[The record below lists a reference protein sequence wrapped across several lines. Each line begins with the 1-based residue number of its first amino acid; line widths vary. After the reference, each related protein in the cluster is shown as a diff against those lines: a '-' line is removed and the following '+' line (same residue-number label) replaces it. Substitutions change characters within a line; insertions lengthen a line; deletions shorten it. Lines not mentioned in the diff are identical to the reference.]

1 MSVKELIQQWDIA
14 NGLSL
19 TETEAKEL
27 LREAGISVA
36 EVVLAHSAEDAA
48 AASASV
54 GFPVVLKVASRPRI
68 QHPLA
73 GVASQP
79 LSSEAEVKRAYEE
92 VISNARRWDPSA
104 AIEGVTVQRVM
115 RPGVELRILLEQH
128 PLFGATVSFGY
139 GRMAMEIWEDVSYR
153 IVPLTAKDAR
163 LMIREPKGCRL
174 LQGYGA
180 LEVPDVSLI
189 EQALMKVSELALDVP
204 EIQVMELDP
213 VYAYRDSLVIL
224 DARVELQHQ
233 SNTQ

>member
-27 LREAGISVA
+27 LREAGISVT

-48 AASASV
+48 AAGASV
-54 GFPVVLKVASRPRI
+54 GFPVVIKVASRPRI
-68 QHPLA
+68 LHPLA

-104 AIEGVTVQRVM
+104 TIDGITVQRVM
-115 RPGVELRILLEQH
+115 RPAVELRMVVEQH
-128 PLFGATVSFGY
+128 PLFGSVVSFSY
-139 GRMAMEIWEDVSYR
+139 GRMALDVWEDASYR
-153 IVPLTAKDAR
+153 AIPLIAKDAR
-163 LMIREPKGCRL
+163 LMIREPKGHRL

-180 LEVPDVSLI
+180 LEAPDTSLI
-189 EQALMKVSELALDVP
+189 EQTLLKVSELVTNVP
-204 EIQVMELDP
+204 ELHELELDP
-213 VYAYRDSLVIL
+213 VYAYRDSIAVV
-224 DARVELQHQ
+224 DARVELRRPGAQ
-233 SNTQ
+233 